1 MDYKLRNIQIVELG
15 EEDCEKVIG
24 LINSVQ
30 PHIPWNEEH
39 FRWQYFGH
47 SGYQSKLF
55 GCLSGKKLV
64 GFYAAVHNAFLF
76 EDIIRDVFMVQDVMT
91 AENFRGQGILHLMGD
106 VCSSAIDRNRS
117 IGLTFPNEKSAGSFR
132 RTGWTEVMGVPL
144 LEAKCKQSADKPS
157 TQISEISRFET
168 SVNEI
173 WSNSGLHSG
182 IHRDAGYLNWR
193 YSKPGV
199 EYLKFLVGDAA
210 GYFVIKLFTG
220 EKVPRVHLLD
230 LVLKKRNIE
239 LAEEVLEFVFSTATD
254 LGAYSVTC
262 WLPPDHLYES
272 FFVKQGFSRLNVL
285 NRSVFLRTKSDA
297 DDVIFTPARLHI
309 SQGDSDVF

>member
-1 MDYKLRNIQIVELG
+1 MQNIEVVELG

-30 PHIPWNEEH
+30 PHIPWNKAH

-55 GCLSGKKLV
+55 GAISEKNLV
-64 GFYAAVHNAFLF
+64 GFYAAVHNPFLF
-76 EDIIRDVFMVQDVMT
+76 ENSIRNVFMVQDVMT
-91 AENFRGQGILHLMGD
+91 AESFRGRGILHLLGQA
-106 VCSSAIDRNRS
+106 CSAAIDGNDS

-132 RTGWTEVMGVPL
+132 RIGWTEIMGVPL
-144 LEAKCKQSADKPS
+144 MEAKCTQSAGKSPMDV
-157 TQISEISRFET
+157 TEISKFET

-173 WSNSGLHSG
+173 WADSGLHSG
-182 IHRDAGYLNWR
+182 IHRDSEYLNWR

-199 EYLKFLVGDAA
+199 QYLKFLVGNLA
-210 GYFVIKLFTG
+210 GFFVLKLFTG

-230 LVLKKRNIE
+230 LVLKEKDIE
-239 LAEEVLEFVFSTATD
+239 LAGDVLKFVSSTASG
-254 LGAYSVTC
+254 LGASSVTC
-262 WLPPDHLYES
+262 WLPAGHMYENS
-272 FFVKQGFSRLNVL
+272 FVNEGFSRVNML
-285 NRSVFLRTKSDA
+285 NRSVFLRGVPDSNDELFA
-297 DDVIFTPARLHI
+297 PSGFHI